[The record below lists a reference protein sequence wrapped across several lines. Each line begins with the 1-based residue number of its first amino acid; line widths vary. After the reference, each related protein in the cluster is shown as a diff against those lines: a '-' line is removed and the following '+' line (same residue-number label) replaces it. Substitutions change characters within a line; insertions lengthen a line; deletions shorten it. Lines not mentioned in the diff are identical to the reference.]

1 MEEKRRK
8 RRDFI
13 QNVSIALL
21 SVTAVLLFAQT
32 QLYLLD
38 THVGSDYLGL
48 FSSSVS
54 QTDTTIPGQQS
65 TLAAPGRI
73 AVTGTYG
80 RYGNVTLTTAD
91 DTFRPLASLLREVLG
106 SARTLKGCSEQ
117 EFLDSLS
124 GTSVYYDF
132 LSPLPLSVIAGF
144 VGGDWNGDVSARRLA
159 VSSQEDG
166 VSLYLLDDDG
176 SCFSC
181 ITAVPEADLTAVISN
196 YELGNDTFAFE
207 QAETDAFCQD
217 IAPCSLLLENSPELP
232 VLSVGNAL
240 SGSDWLLSAM
250 GFNPNTKSRYTDSS
264 GTEVIT
270 EGDAYL
276 RIRADSSVSYQS
288 GGEKFLTIKAADEI
302 PTLEEA
308 ATECG
313 VLLNSILA
321 STGGNATLYLED
333 IRQNGSVTTLCYAY
347 QVGGVPVRLAG
358 GHAAEVTL
366 SGATVSTL
374 SLRLRQYAVSSET
387 SLLLPLRQAAAIAA
401 RQKGAELTIGYA
413 DNGGSSICA
422 NWLAD

>member
-65 TLAAPGRI
+65 TLAAPVRI

-181 ITAVPEADLTAVISN
+181 ITANPEADLPAVISN
-196 YELGNDTFAFE
+196 
-207 QAETDAFCQD
+207 
-217 IAPCSLLLENSPELP
+217 
-232 VLSVGNAL
+232 
-240 SGSDWLLSAM
+240 
-250 GFNPNTKSRYTDSS
+250 
-264 GTEVIT
+264 
-270 EGDAYL
+270 
-276 RIRADSSVSYQS
+276 
-288 GGEKFLTIKAADEI
+288 
-302 PTLEEA
+302 
-308 ATECG
+308 
-313 VLLNSILA
+313 
-321 STGGNATLYLED
+321 
-333 IRQNGSVTTLCYAY
+333 
-347 QVGGVPVRLAG
+347 
-358 GHAAEVTL
+358 
-366 SGATVSTL
+366 
-374 SLRLRQYAVSSET
+374 
-387 SLLLPLRQAAAIAA
+387 
-401 RQKGAELTIGYA
+401 
-413 DNGGSSICA
+413 
-422 NWLAD
+422 